1 MSVNANTAAHRRNA
15 IKSSLGDRVFDI
27 VNHSLLI
34 IFLVLIMYPLYFVLL
49 ASVSAPVY
57 VNSGEFLLW
66 PKGFQLMGY
75 NRIFT
80 DSRIGIGYLNT
91 IIYVTCGTGIGLFTQ
106 LPAGYALSRKD
117 LPGKNI
123 IMALMVFT
131 MYFGGGLIPLYML
144 VRNIG
149 LQGSRLAIIILGCT
163 SVYNIIIVRSFFS
176 STIPLELQDAA
187 FIDGCSNQR
196 FFVSIVL
203 PLSLPVISVIAL
215 WLAVYHW
222 NAYFNA
228 MIFLSDKNK
237 FPLQLFLRE
246 ILITTN
252 SIGSQSSITSDVVEL
267 ERQRTMVEVM
277 KYAIIVVSTAPIIC
291 FYPFLQKYF
300 VRGVMIG
307 SIKG

>member
-1 MSVNANTAAHRRNA
+1 MSVNLTAHRRNA
-15 IKSSLGDRVFDI
+15 IKPSLSDRVFDI
-27 VNHSLLI
+27 VNHSILLI
-34 IFLVLIMYPLYFVLL
+34 FLILILYPLYFVLL
-49 ASVSAPVY
+49 ASVSSPVY

-66 PKGFQLMGY
+66 PRGFQLMGY
-75 NRIFT
+75 SRIFT
-80 DSRIGIGYLNT
+80 DSRIGIGYMNT
-91 IIYVTCGTGIGLFTQ
+91 IIYVVCGTGVGLFTQ

-144 VRNIG
+144 VKNVG

-176 STIPLELQDAA
+176 STIPSELQDAA

-196 FFVSIVL
+196 FFASIVL

-228 MIFLSDKNK
+228 MIFLSDNKK

-252 SIGSQSSITSDVVEL
+252 AIGSQDSITSDVVER
-267 ERQRTMVEVM
+267 ERLRTMVEVM
-277 KYAIIVVSTAPIIC
+277 KYAVIVVSTAPIIC

>member
-1 MSVNANTAAHRRNA
+1 MSVNISHPRRNT
-15 IKSSLGDRVFDI
+15 IKPSINDKVFDI
-27 VNHSLLI
+27 VNHAILI
-34 IFLVLIMYPLYFVLL
+34 VFLIMILYPLYFVLL
-49 ASVSAPVY
+49 ASVSAPMY

-75 NRIFT
+75 RRVFS
-80 DSRIGIGYLNT
+80 DSRIGVGYMNT
-91 IIYVTCGTGIGLFTQ
+91 VIYVVCGTGLGLFTQ
-106 LPAGYALSRKD
+106 LLAGYSLSRKD
-117 LPGKNI
+117 LPGKGF
-123 IMALMVFT
+123 IMAFMVFT

-144 VRNIG
+144 VKNLG
-149 LQGSRLAIIILGCT
+149 LQGSRAAIIILGCT

-196 FFVSIVL
+196 FFFSVVL
-203 PLSLPVISVIAL
+203 PLSLPVISVVAL

-228 MIFLSDKNK
+228 MIFLADQAK

-246 ILITTN
+246 ILVTTN
-252 SIGSQSSITSDVVEL
+252 AIGSASSITSDVVEL
-267 ERQRTMVEVM
+267 ERQRMLVEVM